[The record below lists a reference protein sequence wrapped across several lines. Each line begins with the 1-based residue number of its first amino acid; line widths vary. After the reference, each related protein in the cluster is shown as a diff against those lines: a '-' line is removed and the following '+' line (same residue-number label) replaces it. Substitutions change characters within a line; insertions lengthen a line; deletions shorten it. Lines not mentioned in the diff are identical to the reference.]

1 MAEVGG
7 RHKGLGAVGFA
18 LGRVKTRG
26 WIGVTGGQWS
36 CGGGGGGCGRGE
48 ERGAGG

>member
-7 RHKGLGAVGFA
+7 RHNGLGAVGFA

-26 WIGVTGGQWS
+26 WIGVTGGQW
-36 CGGGGGGCGRGE
+36 GGSGGWGE
-48 ERGAGG
+48 T